1 MIADGL
7 TIVLVSAGLA
17 FFAAGTVGI
26 LRFPD
31 LYTRLHALTKAD
43 NLGLGLV
50 IAGLLFQA
58 DGAAGVFTLLLV
70 WALVL
75 VSGTGAAHLIAQRT
89 RTHGAFEATDRV
101 ADAGDPEED
110 GR

>member
-1 MIADGL
+1 MIADLL
-7 TIVLVSAGLA
+7 TVVLVVAGLA
-17 FFAAGTVGI
+17 FFAAGTVGV

-31 LYTRLHALTKAD
+31 VYTRLHALTKAD

-58 DGAAGVFTLLLV
+58 DGATGVLGLLLV

-75 VSGTGAAHLIAQRT
+75 ASGTVVAHLIAQRT
-89 RTHGAFEATDRV
+89 RTHGAFESADREPATR
-101 ADAGDPEED
+101 DPEE
-110 GR
+110 GGG